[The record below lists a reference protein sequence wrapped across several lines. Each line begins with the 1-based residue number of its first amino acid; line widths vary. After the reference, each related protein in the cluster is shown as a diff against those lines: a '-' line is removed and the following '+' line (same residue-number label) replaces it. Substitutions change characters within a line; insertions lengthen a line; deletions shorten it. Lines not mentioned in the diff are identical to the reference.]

1 MLLPV
6 FSGIQYSAQCSFL
19 EGTGKGRVKYKIELS
34 WKKCWTAMLL
44 YCYHTTCVLHTFA
57 PSFWALE
64 HLFVQQKKWK
74 FSHSRVHLS
83 IDFIRRRNYK
93 GSYCIIVMHTVHNL
107 WTFTW
112 IVHFEPLFKL
122 KGTKQ
127 IHTYGFAYFPSILI
141 YVLWVQGYPQKM
153 RR

>member
-1 MLLPV
+1 VLNRH
-6 FSGIQYSAQCSFL
+6 F
-19 EGTGKGRVKYKIELS
+19 
-34 WKKCWTAMLL
+34 L
-44 YCYHTTCVLHTFA
+44 YCLHTTGVLHTFV

-64 HLFVQQKKWK
+64 HLFVQQTLLKIFSKSILWK
-74 FSHSRVHLS
+74 PVKHSRVHFS

-112 IVHFEPLFKL
+112 IVHFELLFKL
-122 KGTKQ
+122 KGTEQ
-127 IHTYGFAYFPSILI
+127 IHTYGFSYFPSILI